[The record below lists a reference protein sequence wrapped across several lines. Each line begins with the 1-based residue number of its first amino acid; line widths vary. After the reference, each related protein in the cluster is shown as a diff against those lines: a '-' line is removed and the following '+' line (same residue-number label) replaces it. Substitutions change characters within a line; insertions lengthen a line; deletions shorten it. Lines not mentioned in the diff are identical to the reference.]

1 MDSRRAGGG
10 NRMMTST
17 TLSTNDM
24 WSKTI
29 GYDPHAAAAPE
40 EAPEDAEDRERRA
53 ERDKGVMEL
62 ARLATINQGGGNRGA
77 PRRPPARHLRSRVAK
92 PGKKKRP
99 PRAGDKFARDLFWG
113 LKRKAPPKGYEMV
126 ALESSSSSDDSSDD
140 DEAAAKRRRVGAD
153 DERKRRKRERKDAK
167 REKKRAKK
175 EAKRAKKAS
184 KKEKKK
190 RSRDD

>member
-77 PRRPPARHLRSRVAK
+77 PRRPPARHPRPRVAK
-92 PGKKKRP
+92 PGEKKTP
-99 PRAGDKFARDLFWG
+99 PA
-113 LKRKAPPKGYEMV
+113 
-126 ALESSSSSDDSSDD
+126 
-140 DEAAAKRRRVGAD
+140 RRRQVRAEPLLGPEAQGAAQGLRSGGPVGH
-153 DERKRRKRERKDAK
+153 
-167 REKKRAKK
+167 
-175 EAKRAKKAS
+175 
-184 KKEKKK
+184 
-190 RSRDD
+190 

>member
-77 PRRPPARHLRSRVAK
+77 PRRPRARAIPARASRNPGEENALRAQATSSR
-92 PGKKKRP
+92 RT
-99 PRAGDKFARDLFWG
+99 
-113 LKRKAPPKGYEMV
+113 
-126 ALESSSSSDDSSDD
+126 SS
-140 DEAAAKRRRVGAD
+140 GA
-153 DERKRRKRERKDAK
+153 
-167 REKKRAKK
+167 
-175 EAKRAKKAS
+175 
-184 KKEKKK
+184 
-190 RSRDD
+190 

>member
-62 ARLATINQGGGNRGA
+62 ARLATINQGGGNR
-77 PRRPPARHLRSRVAK
+77 
-92 PGKKKRP
+92 
-99 PRAGDKFARDLFWG
+99 GDKFARDLFWG